1 MAESFQQLL
10 AWVSANPGWA
20 GVVVFLMAFAE
31 SLAIVG
37 MIVPGVAILFAVGAL
52 IGSGALDF
60 WQMVAWA
67 VTGAVAGDGLS
78 FWLGKKY
85 QRQLT
90 GIWPFSKHPVMLERG
105 IRFFNKYGGKSV
117 VIGRFF
123 GPVRAVIPLVAGM
136 MEMPAG
142 HFLFANVLSALA
154 WAPAY
159 LLPGM
164 AFGASLELAS
174 EVALRLVILLVA
186 LVGSLWFLGWLSHRL
201 FVLIQP
207 HSKQLVQRVLHFGER
222 HPKVQRIAKA
232 LGDPAHPES
241 AGLAMLA
248 GLLVL
253 TSVVLITIALLPQTP
268 LLVADSALHLG
279 LNELSNPTGDHLML
293 ALSALAGSST
303 TLAMLIALS
312 LVLWISGLNLSARHW
327 LAGAGGVWL
336 LTIVL
341 EAFARQ
347 SPSLLAAIPDVYVLR
362 ASVFFS
368 LGAVLVATPITHAK
382 RWRVYSAA
390 TVLIVAVMF
399 SQLYLGSTLMAVL
412 HALGGGLIWSTA
424 LGMAYRTHGQQQ
436 KIAGRQ
442 ALIIGSTLLLLALS
456 SAISTRAPTP
466 KPAMLH
472 IQGSL
477 SLTQWLQGDWQ
488 KLPRYRDDVL
498 NRKKHPLNLQVA
510 ESLEIFKDKL
520 QQQGWKSA
528 QTATGLAWLKLLVAT
543 DDLEQL
549 PLLPHSHAGQMAFR
563 VLSKP
568 DGNQRQVI
576 YLWPARFLIEET
588 GQPIWLGEVAT
599 QQKKQWLGLLSY
611 PASTGDSRSALEV
624 LKQDADKAGLSY
636 QLTDNG
642 LLMLL
647 KPDTPD

>member
-20 GVVVFLMAFAE
+20 GMVVFLMAFAE

-37 MIVPGVAILFAVGAL
+37 MMVPGVAILFAVGAL

-60 WQMVAWA
+60 WQMVGWA
-67 VTGAVAGDGLS
+67 VAGAVAGDGLS
-78 FWLGKKY
+78 FWLGKTY

-90 GIWPFSKHPVMLERG
+90 GIWPFSKHPIMLERG

-142 HFLFANVLSALA
+142 RFLFANVLSALA

-174 EVALRLVILLVA
+174 EVALRLVMLLVA
-186 LVGSLWFLGWLSHRL
+186 LVGSLWFLAWLSHRL
-201 FVLIQP
+201 FVLVQP
-207 HSKQLVQRVLHFGER
+207 RSKQLVQRILLFGER

-232 LGDPAHPES
+232 LADPGHPES

-253 TSVVLITIALLPQTP
+253 TSIILIAIALLPQTP
-268 LLVADSALHLG
+268 LLIADSALHLG
-279 LNELSNPTGDHLML
+279 LHELRNPSGDHIML
-293 ALSALAGSST
+293 ALSALAGSSA
-303 TLAMLIALS
+303 TLAVLIVIFLI
-312 LVLWISGLNLSARHW
+312 LWISRLQLSAWHW
-327 LAGAGGVWL
+327 LAGAGSIWL
-336 LTIVL
+336 LSIVL

-368 LGAVLVATPITHAK
+368 LGAVLVATPIAHAK

-399 SQLYLGSTLMAVL
+399 SQLYLGSTLMSVL

-442 ALIIGSTLLLLALS
+442 AFIIGSTLLLLAFS
-456 SAISTRAPTP
+456 SAISTQAPTP
-466 KPAMLH
+466 KPEMLPV
-472 IQGSL
+472 QGNISL
-477 SLTQWLQGDWQ
+477 EQWQQGGWQ
-488 KLPRYRDDVL
+488 RLPPYRDDVL

-510 ESLEIFKDKL
+510 GSLKDVKDTL
-520 QQQGWKSA
+520 QQQGWQPV

-543 DDLEQL
+543 DKLEQL
-549 PLLPHSHAGQMAFR
+549 PLLPHSHAGHMSFS

-568 DGNQRQVI
+568 GDDRRQVI
-576 YLWPARFLIEET
+576 YLWPSRFIIEET

-611 PASTGDSRSALEV
+611 PASTGDSQSALES
-624 LKQDADKAGLSY
+624 LRQDADKAGLRY
-636 QLTDNG
+636 MLTNDG
-642 LLMLL
+642 QLMLL
-647 KPDTPD
+647 TPDTLD